1 MWISRRDNTS
11 LPASRPRLKRS
22 FTGSFRKRLTMSL
35 NILAQRAWLLSSATL
50 QTTFTQLLKMTAG
63 GSTLAWRPNREMV
76 AVAWVCS
83 EFRNVSVW
91 SAATSRS
98 NPLLTAGPHCLSAFQ
113 FPKHMKK
120 KKKQSEAKIRVLL
133 VDDHAGMRDA
143 LRTFINS
150 EPDLAVV
157 AEAASGQTA
166 LDVFR
171 RTTPDVVFMDGSMP
185 GKNGIEATY
194 ELRQLQPAVR
204 IIGLTLYESSTYLE
218 DMIAA
223 GAKGYVSK
231 TAAPAKIA
239 EAIRAV
245 AAGRT
250 YFNENIP
257 RRFSASA
264 HSQSVVDDLSADE
277 LAVLKRIANGQTND
291 EIASD
296 LEITL
301 PVVERRRTAAMKKL
315 NVRSRA
321 ELARVAALLQW

>member
-1 MWISRRDNTS
+1 
-11 LPASRPRLKRS
+11 
-22 FTGSFRKRLTMSL
+22 
-35 NILAQRAWLLSSATL
+35 
-50 QTTFTQLLKMTAG
+50 
-63 GSTLAWRPNREMV
+63 
-76 AVAWVCS
+76 
-83 EFRNVSVW
+83 
-91 SAATSRS
+91 
-98 NPLLTAGPHCLSAFQ
+98 
-113 FPKHMKK
+113 MKK
-120 KKKQSEAKIRVLL
+120 KKKQSKAKIRVLL

-157 AEAASGQTA
+157 AEADGNSAI
-166 LDVFR
+166 DVFG
-171 RTTPDVVFMDGSMP
+171 RTTPDVVLMDGSMP
-185 GKNGIEATY
+185 GKNGIEVTH

-204 IIGLTLYESSTYLE
+204 VIGLTLYESSTYLE

-231 TAAPAKIA
+231 TGAPTKVA

-250 YFNENIP
+250 YFDKNIP
-257 RRFSASA
+257 RRSSASA

-296 LEITL
+296 LEVTL

-321 ELARVAALLQW
+321 ELARVAAQRQW